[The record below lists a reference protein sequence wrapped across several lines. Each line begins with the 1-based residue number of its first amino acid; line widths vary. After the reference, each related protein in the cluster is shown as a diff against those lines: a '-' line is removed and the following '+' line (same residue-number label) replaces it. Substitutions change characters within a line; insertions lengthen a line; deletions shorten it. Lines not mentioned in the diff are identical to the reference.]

1 MTLSFQNPC
10 KSHSLVVNG
19 GAWLWGELH
28 VCYLIIDIGDSLDA
42 KPPTPHLPP
51 SKWFPITRGRRDS
64 NKVLQ
69 LETSVNRWQKA
80 SGNVCRAWSTKQAGG
95 ATSVHSQHRR
105 KLESVWGV
113 FTQKKNH
120 TWKIKIEL
128 RLKFEYLLNSSLA
141 QRLNQGL
148 RGRHHITYNCATVF
162 PYASPWG
169 DQWLA
174 HEFSEQD
181 WLKEYSNNCGWQFS
195 ESYEHYRALENVI
208 SSVSWFLT
216 PVAFELR

>member
-1 MTLSFQNPC
+1 MTESIRQCLQ
-10 KSHSLVVNG
+10 SLKHQ
-19 GAWLWGELH
+19 A
-28 VCYLIIDIGDSLDA
+28 
-42 KPPTPHLPP
+42 
-51 SKWFPITRGRRDS
+51 GRRCHLCAQPAQ
-64 NKVLQ
+64 K
-69 LETSVNRWQKA
+69 ETRE
-80 SGNVCRAWSTKQAGG
+80 CLGG
-95 ATSVHSQHRR
+95 FHS
-105 KLESVWGV
+105 
-113 FTQKKNH
+113 KKNH

-208 SSVSWFLT
+208 SSVFWFLT